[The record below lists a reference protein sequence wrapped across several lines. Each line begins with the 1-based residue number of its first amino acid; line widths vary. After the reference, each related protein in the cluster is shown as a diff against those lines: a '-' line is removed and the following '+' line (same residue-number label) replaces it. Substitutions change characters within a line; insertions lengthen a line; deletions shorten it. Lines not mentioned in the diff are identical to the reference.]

1 MGDRNRELVE
11 TMHSE
16 AWWIRVLDHELTPA
30 EQRQWEAHLQACEA
44 CRSEWAALAVVDQ
57 RLREGSIPL
66 APAGLGGEVV
76 ARALRAQR
84 RLRLLRYAVG
94 GMLVMMVG
102 LILLSV
108 LGVTLA
114 EIGREVAVLVS
125 ARRLLIR
132 PLVQVAMALVLE
144 WKTLLPYI
152 LALTALICL
161 LVMLHGVL
169 VTLMLLWLAQRR
181 GSVGALGASALGG
194 RLALVQTGR

>member
-11 TMHSE
+11 TMHTE

-44 CRSEWAALAVVDQ
+44 CRSEWAALAAVDQ

-94 GMLVMMVG
+94 G
-102 LILLSV
+102 
-108 LGVTLA
+108 
-114 EIGREVAVLVS
+114 
-125 ARRLLIR
+125 RLLIR

>member
-1 MGDRNRELVE
+1 MEDRTRELVE

-16 AWWIRVLDHELTPA
+16 AWWIRALDHELTPV

-44 CRSEWAALAVVDQ
+44 CRSEWEALVAVDEC
-57 RLREGSIPL
+57 LREGSIPL
-66 APAGLGGEVV
+66 APAGLGSEVV
-76 ARALRAQR
+76 TRTLRAQR
-84 RLRLLRYAVG
+84 RLRLLRCAVG

-132 PLVQVAMALVLE
+132 PLVQVGTALVLE
-144 WKTLLPYI
+144 WKTLLPYT
-152 LALTALICL
+152 LALTAMICL
-161 LVMLHGVL
+161 FVMVHGAL

-181 GSVGALGASALGG
+181 GSAGAREASALAG
-194 RLALVQTGR
+194 RLALMRTGR

>member
-1 MGDRNRELVE
+1 
-11 TMHSE
+11 MHSE
-16 AWWIRVLDHELTPA
+16 AWWIRALDHELTPA

-44 CRSEWAALAVVDQ
+44 CRSEWAALAAVDR

-194 RLALVQTGR
+194 RPALVQTGR